1 MHAIVPFLSV
11 LAVGF
16 GCYITLCAA
25 VPKFRVRAISRD
37 PVSVLLPVSVFSIGL
52 GLAGFGVAPRYTK
65 LTAFVAFG
73 TGCIAAILQREN
85 RELLKAM
92 TKTRT
97 GKLLLFPLVII
108 GAVVALFR
116 R

>member
-1 MHAIVPFLSV
+1 MARSAVTSLFQSKAAGALLVMAHPFRWCEMHVIVPFLSV

-16 GCYITLCAA
+16 GCYLTFCAA

-37 PVSVLLPVSVFSIGL
+37 PVSVLLAVSVFSIGL

-73 TGCIAAILQREN
+73 TSCIAAILH
-85 RELLKAM
+85 KP
-92 TKTRT
+92 K
-97 GKLLLFPLVII
+97 
-108 GAVVALFR
+108 
-116 R
+116 